1 MGGNAFW
8 NFRMQRG
15 VKTWKP
21 FVVGYGYFLE
31 LPNVAAWI
39 IYWSQSN
46 KYPSFWLTCTHVHI
60 AKESAT
66 PEVGRTCELET
77 LVGAPSSYSPDASMQ
92 QNQKEEDVWVRIQ
105 IGEADSKSTKSAGST
120 ATGQSN
126 EDDMCDSDST
136 SGSDSE
142 VFLMFHFN
150 L

>member
-1 MGGNAFW
+1 
-8 NFRMQRG
+8 
-15 VKTWKP
+15 
-21 FVVGYGYFLE
+21 
-31 LPNVAAWI
+31 
-39 IYWSQSN
+39 
-46 KYPSFWLTCTHVHI
+46 
-60 AKESAT
+60 
-66 PEVGRTCELET
+66 
-77 LVGAPSSYSPDASMQ
+77 MQ